1 MSTKREIGFDSRSD
15 DDDEEDTE
23 VKLRLQRPSGEASSR
38 SLRLRLSRPQSEE
51 EDDDYGYGGEEE
63 ELKKTIMIGS
73 SYQATIPEGLC
84 KYDDALPYE
93 NDDKLLWNPDRMA
106 DDEIEVYLVKAQ
118 EPVFSNAQG
127 VHAIPAGAHTRD
139 DEQALYLLLQCG
151 YNADEALRRRRLNA
165 VPPPDTSSLWSEEE
179 CRNFE
184 NGMRIYG
191 KDFHQIQQDK
201 VRTRSVGELVQFYYL
216 WKKTERHDIFA
227 NKARL
232 EKKKY
237 ALHPGI
243 TDYMDR
249 FLEEQESGVTSEQ
262 RDRSASPSHS
272 LMATDKKKLQV
283 PIEDKK
289 DHILSVKETQNTS
302 SSVEITVT
310 KTSTITESSSKVS
323 VPSATASLAQ

>member
-1 MSTKREIGFDSRSD
+1 MASKKEEFDSRSD
-15 DDDEEDTE
+15 DDEEDTD

-51 EDDDYGYGGEEE
+51 EDDEYGYGGDEE

-73 SYQATIPEGLC
+73 SYQAAIPEGLC

-93 NDDKLLWNPDRMA
+93 NDDKLLWNPDKMT
-106 DDEIEVYLVKAQ
+106 DENIESYLVKAQ
-118 EPVFSNAQG
+118 EPILSNAQG
-127 VHAIPAGAHTRD
+127 VHSIPVGAHTRD

-151 YNADEALRRRRLNA
+151 YSIDEALRRRRLNVA
-165 VPPPDTSSLWSEEE
+165 PPPDTSSLWSEEE

-184 NGMRIYG
+184 NGLRTYG

-237 ALHPGI
+237 TLHPGI

-249 FLEEQESGVTSEQ
+249 FLDEQESGITSEQ
-262 RDRSASPSHS
+262 RDSRSASPSHS
-272 LMATDKKKLQV
+272 LIAGDPKRKQV
-283 PIEDKK
+283 TEEKK
-289 DHILSVKETQNTS
+289 DSSLSVKESTS
-302 SSVEITVT
+302 GSVEITVT
-310 KTSTITESSSKVS
+310 KTTTINESASKVS
-323 VPSATASLAQ
+323 VPSNTASLAQ

>member
-1 MSTKREIGFDSRSD
+1 MANKKEGDFDSRSD
-15 DDDEEDTE
+15 DDDEDTD
-23 VKLRLQRPSGEASSR
+23 VKMRLQRPSGEGSSR

-73 SYQATIPEGLC
+73 AYQAAIPEGLC

-93 NDDKLLWNPDRMA
+93 NDDKLLWNPDKMT
-106 DDEIEVYLVKAQ
+106 DNEIETYLIKAQ
-118 EPVFSNAQG
+118 EPIFSNAQG
-127 VHAIPAGAHTRD
+127 VHAIPLGAHTRD

-151 YNADEALRRRRLNA
+151 YNKEEALRRRRLNA
-165 VPPPDTSSLWSEEE
+165 VPPSDTASLWSEEE

-184 NGMRIYG
+184 NGLRTYG

-237 ALHPGI
+237 TLHPGI

-249 FLEEQESGVTSEQ
+249 FLEEQESGITSEQ
-262 RDRSASPSHS
+262 RDRSASPNHS
-272 LMATDKKKLQV
+272 LLAGDSKRKQQAIEEKKESIV
-283 PIEDKK
+283 
-289 DHILSVKETQNTS
+289 SVKDSTS

-310 KTSTITESSSKVS
+310 KTSTLSESTSKVTFPCA
-323 VPSATASLAQ
+323 VTSLAQ

>member
-1 MSTKREIGFDSRSD
+1 MKMAHKKEVEFDSRSD
-15 DDDEEDTE
+15 DDDEDSD
-23 VKLRLQRPSGEASSR
+23 VKPRLQRPPGEASSR

-51 EDDDYGYGGEEE
+51 EDNDYGYSGEEE

-73 SYQATIPEGLC
+73 SYQAIIPEGLC

-93 NDDKLLWNPDRMA
+93 NDDKLIWNPDKMS
-106 DDEIEVYLVKAQ
+106 DDEIESYLVKSQ
-118 EPVFSNAQG
+118 EPILSNAQG
-127 VHAIPAGAHTRD
+127 INAIPVGAHTRD

-151 YNADEALRRRRLNA
+151 YNVEEALRRRRLNSA
-165 VPPPDTSSLWSEEE
+165 PSPDTSSLWSEEE

-184 NGMRIYG
+184 NGLRSYG

-201 VRTRSVGELVQFYYL
+201 VKTRSVGELVQFYYL

-237 ALHPGI
+237 TLHPGI

-262 RDRSASPSHS
+262 RDRSTSPSHS
-272 LMATDKKKLQV
+272 LIAGDSKRRQIL
-283 PIEDKK
+283 EERK
-289 DHILSVKETQNTS
+289 DSVRESSTS

-310 KTSTITESSSKVS
+310 KTSTTTESTSKVS
-323 VPSATASLAQ
+323 IPCATASLAQ

>member
-1 MSTKREIGFDSRSD
+1 MACKKDEFDSRSD
-15 DDDEEDTE
+15 DDEESTD
-23 VKLRLQRPSGEASSR
+23 VKMRLQRPSGEATSR

-51 EDDDYGYGGEEE
+51 EDDEYGNVGEEQ
-63 ELKKTIMIGS
+63 ELKKTIMIGAA
-73 SYQATIPEGLC
+73 YQAVIPEGLC

-93 NDDKLLWNPDRMA
+93 NEDKLLWNPDVMT
-106 DDEIEVYLVKAQ
+106 DSEIEYYLVKTR
-118 EPVFSNAQG
+118 ERILISAQG
-127 VHAIPAGAHTRD
+127 VNAIPLGSHTRD

-151 YNADEALRRRRLNA
+151 YSTDEALRRRRLN
-165 VPPPDTSSLWSEEE
+165 VIPSSETSSLWSEEE

-184 NGMRIYG
+184 NGLRTYG

-237 ALHPGI
+237 TLHPGI

-249 FLEEQESGVTSEQ
+249 FLDEQESGITSEQ
-262 RDRSASPSHS
+262 RDRSASPNSS
-272 LMATDKKKLQV
+272 LIFGDSKRNRVTDEKK
-283 PIEDKK
+283 ENAM
-289 DHILSVKETQNTS
+289 SVKAAVPS
-302 SSVEITVT
+302 GSVEITLT
-310 KTSTITESSSKVS
+310 QTATLNDSSGKMPFPCS
-323 VPSATASLAQ
+323 TASLAQ

>member
-1 MSTKREIGFDSRSD
+1 MASKKEDFDSRSD
-15 DDDEEDTE
+15 DDDEDTD

-51 EDDDYGYGGEEE
+51 EDDEYGYGGEEE

-73 SYQATIPEGLC
+73 SYQAAIPEGLC

-93 NDDKLLWNPDRMA
+93 NDDKLLWNPDKTT
-106 DDEIEVYLVKAQ
+106 DENIEFYLVKAQ
-118 EPVFSNAQG
+118 EPILNNAQG
-127 VHAIPAGAHTRD
+127 VHSIPLGAHTRD

-151 YNADEALRRRRLNA
+151 YSIDEALRRRRLNVA
-165 VPPPDTSSLWSEEE
+165 PPPDTSSLWSEEE

-184 NGMRIYG
+184 NGLRTYG

-237 ALHPGI
+237 TLHPGI

-249 FLEEQESGVTSEQ
+249 FLDEQESGITSEQ

-272 LMATDKKKLQV
+272 LIAGDPKRKQAS
-283 PIEDKK
+283 EEKK
-289 DHILSVKETQNTS
+289 DNSTLVKESTS
-302 SSVEITVT
+302 GSVEITVT
-310 KTSTITESSSKVS
+310 KTSTVSDSSTKVS
-323 VPSATASLAQ
+323 IPSTTASLAQ